1 MKDVLSLPFDQYQRY
16 RLVADLV
23 GQIRKQKQPF
33 HILDVGG
40 RTALLREF
48 LPTDRVTLVDLEPSG
63 ERDLVQG
70 DGCRLPFKDGAFDIV
85 AGFDTLEHVPPQHR
99 AAFVTEC
106 ARVSHGWVFIA
117 GPYQT
122 PEVDEA
128 EELLV
133 EFLAQKLGTRHRYL
147 EEHRA
152 NGLPSRADVETALE
166 GLGGEVVSFG
176 HGNLDRWLT
185 LMCMEL
191 YMDED
196 PGLRPIAE
204 RFFRFYNR
212 TLYAS
217 DHAQPVYRHVV
228 VAALGGAELPSGQG
242 LLAAPVAPPG
252 MLKVVTEMGLEL
264 IAFDR
269 EKDVRQVELD
279 RLAAVIEG
287 LEQDLAGHRS
297 RLADRTSDLAEHAV
311 ALVSTRAELETERKD
326 HLAEKGALEAD
337 LREHMRSLAETHALA
352 EKTTREHA
360 EVRATFEEELR
371 EHARALADARVL
383 HEQSEAER
391 AVSEADLRA
400 QIAAL
405 RQLEAELARAVDET
419 SAGARAIEAELGAA
433 REECEDMGRHIAHLD
448 GVVGELR
455 ATLRNRGDNL
465 KRAFGKKPEL

>member
-1 MKDVLSLPFDQYQRY
+1 MRDVLSLPFDQYQRY
-16 RLVADLV
+16 RLVADLI
-23 GQIRKQKQPF
+23 GQIRVEQQPF

-48 LPTDRVTLVDLEPSG
+48 LPKDRVTLVDLEPSS
-63 ERDLVQG
+63 EHALVLG
-70 DGCRLPFKDGAFDIV
+70 DGSRLPFKDGTFDIV
-85 AGFDTLEHVPPQHR
+85 TGFDTLEHVPPPHR

-106 ARVSHGWVFIA
+106 ARVSHGWVFLA
-117 GPYQT
+117 GPYQA

-147 EEHRA
+147 AEHRA
-152 NGLPSRADVETALE
+152 NGLPSRADVEATLE
-166 GLGGEVVSFG
+166 GLGGEVASFG
-176 HGNLDRWLT
+176 HGNLERWLT

-228 VAALGGAELPSGQG
+228 VAALGGAPLPTGKG
-242 LLAAPVAPPG
+242 TLAAPVAPPG

-269 EKDVRQVELD
+269 DKDVRQVELD

-287 LEQDLAGHRS
+287 LEGDLAGHRA
-297 RLADRTSDLAEHAV
+297 RLADRTSDLTEHEA
-311 ALVSTRAELETERKD
+311 ALVSTRAELATARKD
-326 HLAEKGALEAD
+326 HAAEQGALESD
-337 LREHMRSLAETHALA
+337 LREHMRSLAEAHALA
-352 EKTTREHA
+352 AKAACEHA
-360 EVRATFEEELR
+360 EVRAASEAELR
-371 EHARALADARVL
+371 EHAQALAD
-383 HEQSEAER
+383 
-391 AVSEADLRA
+391 
-400 QIAAL
+400 L
-405 RQLEAELARAVDET
+405 RQLETELRAVALET

-433 REECEDMGRHIAHLD
+433 REECAGMGRHIEHLD

-455 ATLRNRGDNL
+455 ATLRNRADNL
-465 KRAFGKKPEL
+465 KRAFGKRPEL